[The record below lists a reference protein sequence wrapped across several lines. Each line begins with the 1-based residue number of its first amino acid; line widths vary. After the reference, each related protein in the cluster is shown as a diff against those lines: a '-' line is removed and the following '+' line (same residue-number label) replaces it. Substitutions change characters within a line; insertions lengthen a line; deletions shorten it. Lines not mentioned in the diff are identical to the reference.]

1 MAIETRPGLSLGA
14 QMGYTDLRSF
24 IDVIDS
30 WGQLRVVKGA
40 NLEDDIGAATDVVHH
55 TAGSPAVLFDD
66 IPGYPSGFRVLV
78 NSFQTHQR
86 VAFTLGVPHD
96 GTLHEMQ
103 DLWRDRLA
111 KLQTI
116 PAEVVTDGPVME
128 NVMTGSDV
136 NLLKFPAPKWHP
148 RDGGRYLGTGS
159 FDVTR
164 DPDEGWVNLGT
175 YRVMVHDKKRLGF
188 YISPGKHGRQHR
200 DKWFARKER
209 MPLAFCPGGDP
220 LLFLAAC
227 TEIPYGVTEYDWA
240 GGVRGTPYRVVKGP
254 VTGLPIPADA
264 EIVMEG
270 WVDPDEREVEGPFGE
285 WTGYYASLDRPEPVF
300 RVEAIYFRN
309 DPIILA
315 SPPNVPPDEQSFY
328 RAFMRSARLRGDLEA
343 ASIPGI
349 VGVWCHEVGGSRLFN
364 AISIKQRYAGH
375 ARQVGHAAA
384 SVHTG
389 AYLGRYTI
397 VVDDDIDVMDLEQV
411 LWAMCTRS
419 EPAESIDI
427 IPRAWSGPLDPRI
440 HPDKKGFSSRAI
452 IDATRPWEWL
462 DKFPLSQLPTPATKK
477 KALDRWGWL
486 VGKGEKPKDLP

>member
-1 MAIETRPGLSLGA
+1 MATTIKTETKTP
-14 QMGYTDLRSF
+14 TDLREWLQKVDE
-24 IDVIDS
+24 I
-30 WGQLRVVKGA
+30 GELQVVKGA
-40 NLEDDIGAATDVVHH
+40 TAEEDIGMATELLGR
-55 TAGSPAVLFDD
+55 TRPSKATIFDE
-66 IPGYPSGFRVLV
+66 IPGYKKGFRVLS
-78 NSFQTHQR
+78 NGLGSFAR
-86 VAFTLGVPHD
+86 IAVTLGLPIDASPHELVKQWQERVRK
-96 GTLHEMQ
+96 GIP
-103 DLWRDRLA
+103 
-111 KLQTI
+111 TI
-116 PAEVVTDGPVME
+116 AAEVVKDGPVFE
-128 NVMTGSDV
+128 NVLRGDQVDCTI
-136 NLLKFPAPKWHP
+136 FPAPKWHEF
-148 RDGGRYLGTGS
+148 DGGRYLGTGS
-159 FDVTR
+159 FDVTI
-164 DPDEGWVNLGT
+164 DPDEHWVNLGT
-175 YRVMVHDKKRLGF
+175 YRVMVHDKTRLGF

-200 DKWFARKER
+200 DKWFARGEK
-209 MPLAFCPGGDP
+209 MPVAFVPGGDP

-227 TEIPYGVTEYDWA
+227 TEIPYGITEYDWA
-240 GGVRGTPYRVVKGP
+240 GGVRGTPYRVVRGP

-264 EIVMEG
+264 EIVIEG
-270 WVDPDEREVEGPFGE
+270 FADANDKAVEGPFGE
-285 WTGYYASLDRPEPVF
+285 WTGYYASGEREEPVM
-300 RVEAIYFRN
+300 RVHAIYHRN

-364 AISIKQRYAGH
+364 AISINQRYAGH

-389 AYLGRYTI
+389 AYLGRYVV

-440 HPDKKGFSSRAI
+440 HPDKKGFSSRAV
-452 IDATRPWEWL
+452 IDATRPWEWR
-462 DKFPLSQLPTPATKK
+462 DRFPRSQLPTPATKQ

-486 VGKGEKPKDLP
+486 VGKGERPKNAG